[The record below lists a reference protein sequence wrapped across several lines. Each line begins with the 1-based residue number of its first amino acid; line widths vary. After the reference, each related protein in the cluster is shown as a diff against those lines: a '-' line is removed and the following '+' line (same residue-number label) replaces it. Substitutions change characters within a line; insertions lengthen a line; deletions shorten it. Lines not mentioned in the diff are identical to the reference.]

1 MKPGSD
7 MPCGCA
13 SSVTV
18 APPCSPSRWSTPR
31 RVASDSA
38 QKTRSRIT
46 SSFAIVRRLAASP
59 FRQPETDIPPGNG
72 CSMLTRLPSVSK
84 NDT

>member
-1 MKPGSD
+1 MKPGKD

-18 APPCSPSRWSTPR
+18 APPCSPSRCSTSR

-46 SSFAIVRRLAASP
+46 SSFAICPSSEESGPV
-59 FRQPETDIPPGNG
+59 FDQPEADMPPGEG
-72 CSMLTRLPSVSK
+72 CSMLTRLPSVS
-84 NDT
+84 